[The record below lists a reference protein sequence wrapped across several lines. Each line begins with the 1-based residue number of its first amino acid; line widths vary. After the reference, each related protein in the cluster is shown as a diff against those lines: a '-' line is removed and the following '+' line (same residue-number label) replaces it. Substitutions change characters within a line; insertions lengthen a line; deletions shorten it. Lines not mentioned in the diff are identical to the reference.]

1 MQGPTLFRRPGCE
14 KVAPAGQF
22 EAGGGAC
29 NLPSMTDGLSTLYQ
43 DLLGG
48 SYDCVDRIVLNAYFR
63 MGHDPGG
70 FRVWWRALTG
80 SDETLENAYLMR
92 LAGRFSRRLRGYA
105 KAHDIPVIDCLA
117 GQRKHDLAEEY
128 LAKTRVTQ
136 GLFLV
141 LVGRAQAP
149 VWDVSDNHHIE
160 RKKPMPYVNHYSF
173 HILDPDGGHI
183 TIKISGHPP
192 FPAQVMLNGH
202 EYVACQARKQ
212 GISFTKE
219 GNCFTH
225 ISDAAG
231 LAKIA
236 DTLSEQQTIGRLS
249 QVCERWIPAFGSFGY
264 HLLVFRARSGRAEA
278 ERVSLSV
285 LQLPDR
291 VQPESGFEIGGHMDQ
306 VFQALIDRSRA
317 PLDLKTIKTILGY
330 KHRPKCRRRTKRPPE
345 WEVAVER
352 PTYDLTIFKLHCGK
366 LTLKIYTKGERVLRI
381 EAVAHNT
388 RELNCGRSLEKFPEV
403 VWRLKSMLE
412 RFADALSCIDQCFIA
427 DELLEHLPVASQVG
441 KTIVGGIDL
450 NKARMRQVV
459 EALIAL
465 SPSPNGFTA
474 SDVAARVR
482 ALSKQ
487 SPSQYG
493 PRHAAYDL
501 KKLRGKHII
510 RRIGH
515 TRRYEPLL
523 TGLRAMT
530 ALLVLRDKAIKPL
543 LAAAQPLRPKRGA
556 HNPKPID
563 LHYDAI
569 QAAMKGVFHELGLAA

>member
-1 MQGPTLFRRPGCE
+1 
-14 KVAPAGQF
+14 
-22 EAGGGAC
+22 
-29 NLPSMTDGLSTLYQ
+29 
-43 DLLGG
+43 
-48 SYDCVDRIVLNAYFR
+48 
-63 MGHDPGG
+63 
-70 FRVWWRALTG
+70 
-80 SDETLENAYLMR
+80 
-92 LAGRFSRRLRGYA
+92 
-105 KAHDIPVIDCLA
+105 VI
-117 GQRKHDLAEEY
+117 
-128 LAKTRVTQ
+128 
-136 GLFLV
+136 
-141 LVGRAQAP
+141 
-149 VWDVSDNHHIE
+149 
-160 RKKPMPYVNHYSF
+160 
-173 HILDPDGGHI
+173 
-183 TIKISGHPP
+183 
-192 FPAQVMLNGH
+192 LNGH
-202 EYVACQARKQ
+202 EYVACQARKAA
-212 GISFTKE
+212 ITFTKE
-219 GNCFTH
+219 GNCFTA

-236 DTLSEQQTIGRLS
+236 ETLSEQRAIGRLS
-249 QVCERWIPAFGSFGY
+249 QVCERWIYTCVCFALDFDEQKRSGFHYQYSNY
-264 HLLVFRARSGRAEA
+264 QIEYSRNLVFE
-278 ERVSLSV
+278 V
-285 LQLPDR
+285 
-291 VQPESGFEIGGHMDQ
+291 GGHMEQ

-317 PLDLKTIKTILGY
+317 ALDLKTIKTILGY
-330 KHRPKCRRRTKRPPE
+330 KHRPKNRRRTKRPAE

-388 RELNCGRSLEKFPEV
+388 RELNCGRSLDKFPEV
-403 VWRLKSMLE
+403 VSRLKSVLE

-427 DELLEHLPVASQVG
+427 DEMLEQLPAASRVG

-450 NKARMRQVV
+450 NKARMRRVI
-459 EALIAL
+459 EALLAL
-465 SPSPNGFTA
+465 SSSPNGFTA
-474 SDVAARVR
+474 SEVAARVR

>member
-1 MQGPTLFRRPGCE
+1 
-14 KVAPAGQF
+14 
-22 EAGGGAC
+22 
-29 NLPSMTDGLSTLYQ
+29 MTDGLSTLYR

-63 MGHDPGG
+63 MGHSPGG

-92 LAGRFSRRLRGYA
+92 LAGRFSRRIRGYA
-105 KAHDIPVIDCLA
+105 KAHDIPVIDCA
-117 GQRKHDLAEEY
+117 ARQRKHDLAEEY
-128 LAKTRVTQ
+128 LAQTKVTQ

-149 VWDVSDNHHIE
+149 VWDVGAKHHIE

-173 HILDPDGGHI
+173 HILDADWGHL

-192 FPAQVMLNGH
+192 FPAQVILNGH
-202 EYVACQARKQ
+202 EYVACQARKA
-212 GISFTKE
+212 GIVFTKE
-219 GNCFTH
+219 GNCFTT

-236 DTLSEQQTIGRLS
+236 DTLSEPRAIGRLS
-249 QVCERWIPAFGSFGY
+249 QVCERWIYSCVCFALDFDEQKRSGFRYQYSNY
-264 HLLVFRARSGRAEA
+264 QIEYSRNLVFQ
-278 ERVSLSV
+278 V
-285 LQLPDR
+285 
-291 VQPESGFEIGGHMDQ
+291 GGHMDQ

-317 PLDLKTIKTILGY
+317 PLDLKTIRTIFGY
-330 KHRPKCRRRTKRPPE
+330 RHRPIYRRRTKRSAE

-388 RELNCGRSLEKFPEV
+388 QELNCGRSLEKFPEV
-403 VWRLKSMLE
+403 VLRLKAMLE
-412 RFADALSCIDQCFIA
+412 RFAEALSCIDQCFIA
-427 DELLEHLPVASQVG
+427 DDMLEHLPLASQVG
-441 KTIVGGIDL
+441 KTLVGGIDL

-474 SDVAARVR
+474 SDVAVRVL

-487 SPSQYG
+487 SPCQYG

-501 KKLRGKHII
+501 KKLRGKQIV

-515 TRRYEPLL
+515 TRRYEPLP

-530 ALLVLRDKAIKPL
+530 ALLVLRNKAIKPL
-543 LAAAQPLRPKRGA
+543 LAAAQLLHPARAA

-563 LHYDAI
+563 THYQAI
-569 QAAMKGVFHELGLAA
+569 RVAMKGVFHELGLAA